1 MMIARY
7 LLTVDSFRDE
17 KHKFRIILQR
27 MKVLKDA
34 LCNPDT
40 VRGYVNPPIDITLI
54 FPSLRSIIE
63 NGRLIMSRMMT
74 NATGQLLKVP
84 CGCGDASH
92 TCDLRALSK
101 DSGNLHWREPSA
113 ALHGSQSAH
122 VGPVMPMSVG
132 RAYATYSDDDM
143 SDNDD
148 PRDPRG
154 LMYRYTQSVAER

>member
-1 MMIARY
+1 
-7 LLTVDSFRDE
+7 
-17 KHKFRIILQR
+17 
-27 MKVLKDA
+27 
-34 LCNPDT
+34 
-40 VRGYVNPPIDITLI
+40 
-54 FPSLRSIIE
+54 
-63 NGRLIMSRMMT
+63 MT

-84 CGCGDASH
+84 CGCGDASD